1 MSKYAFP
8 SAHDPKTG
16 VAQIGMTLRDYFAAH
31 AMQAIFEKSILDGT
45 RPLATAEAAYMMADA
60 MLKERDEAPRFNA
73 LFDKWLKEQDETPR
87 PSNLVDGD
95 NVNP

>member
-16 VAQIGMTLRDYFAAH
+16 VAQIGMTLRDYLAA
-31 AMQAIFEKSILDGT
+31 
-45 RPLATAEAAYMMADA
+45 AALQGLIAQGANPESVPQKAYEYADE
-60 MLKERDEAPRFNA
+60 MLKERDE
-73 LFDKWLKEQDETPR
+73 TPR
-87 PSNLVDGD
+87 HSNLVDGN

>member
-16 VAQIGMTLRDYFAAH
+16 VAQIGMTLRDYLAA
-31 AMQAIFEKSILDGT
+31 AALQGLIARGVNPESI
-45 RPLATAEAAYMMADA
+45 PQLAYEYADK
-60 MLKERDEAPRFNA
+60 MLKERDE
-73 LFDKWLKEQDETPR
+73 TPR
-87 PSNLVDGD
+87 HSNLVDGD

>member
-16 VAQIGMTLRDYFAAH
+16 VAQIGMTLRDYIAIK
-31 AMQAIFEKSILDGT
+31 AMQSLIK
-45 RPLATAEAAYMMADA
+45 EADNRFPMN
-60 MLKERDEAPRFNA
+60 EIVRVSWEFSDEMIKAR
-73 LFDKWLKEQDETPR
+73 DETPR
-87 PSNLVDGD
+87 HSNLVDGD

>member
-16 VAQIGMTLRDYFAAH
+16 VAQIGMTLRDYLAAAALQGLIARGANH
-31 AMQAIFEKSILDGT
+31 EDIPEQAYK
-45 RPLATAEAAYMMADA
+45 YADA
-60 MLKERDEAPRFNA
+60 MLKERDE
-73 LFDKWLKEQDETPR
+73 TPR
-87 PSNLVDGD
+87 HSNLVDGD

>member
-16 VAQIGMTLRDYFAAH
+16 VAQIGMTLRDYLAA
-31 AMQAIFEKSILDGT
+31 AALQGLIARGVNPESIPRQAYE
-45 RPLATAEAAYMMADA
+45 YADK
-60 MLKERDEAPRFNA
+60 MLKERDE
-73 LFDKWLKEQDETPR
+73 TPR
-87 PSNLVDGD
+87 HSNLVDGD

>member
-16 VAQIGMTLRDYFAAH
+16 VAQIGMTLRDYLAA
-31 AMQAIFEKSILDGT
+31 AALQGLIARGVNPESIPQQAYE
-45 RPLATAEAAYMMADA
+45 YADK
-60 MLKERDEAPRFNA
+60 MLKERDE
-73 LFDKWLKEQDETPR
+73 TPR
-87 PSNLVDGD
+87 HSNLVDGD

>member
-16 VAQIGMTLRDYFAAH
+16 VAQIGMTLRDYMAAK
-31 AMQAIFEKSILDGT
+31 AMQSLIGLLKGASIDDCCQ
-45 RPLATAEAAYMMADA
+45 ASYKWADA
-60 MLKERDEAPRFNA
+60 MLKER
-73 LFDKWLKEQDETPR
+73 DETPR

>member
-16 VAQIGMTLRDYFAAH
+16 VAQIGMTLRDYFAAK
-31 AMQAIFEKSILDGT
+31 AMQAVFKKSILDAT
-45 RPLATAEAAYMMADA
+45 SPLTTAEAAYMMADA
-60 MLKERDEAPRFNA
+60 MLKERDETPKFNA
-73 LFDKWLKEQDETPR
+73 LFDKWLKEQDEAPR

>member
-16 VAQIGMTLRDYFAAH
+16 VAQIGMTLRDYFAAK
-31 AMQAIFEKSILDGT
+31 AMQGLIASPRGTPDG
-45 RPLATAEAAYMMADA
+45 RDATDTYYAKCAYLMADA
-60 MLKERDEAPRFNA
+60 MLKARDETFRHS
-73 LFDKWLKEQDETPR
+73 T
-87 PSNLVDGD
+87 LVDGD

>member
-16 VAQIGMTLRDYFAAH
+16 VAQIGMTLRDYFAAK
-31 AMQAIFEKSILDGT
+31 AMQALISGE
-45 RPLATAEAAYMMADA
+45 RPLSPVLALYAAMAYDIADA
-60 MLKERDEAPRFNA
+60 MLKAR
-73 LFDKWLKEQDETPR
+73 DETPR
-87 PSNLVDGD
+87 HSNLVDGD

>member
-16 VAQIGMTLRDYFAAH
+16 VAQIGMTLRDYFAAK
-31 AMQAIFEKSILDGT
+31 AMQGMYANGSFPTGIMLD
-45 RPLATAEAAYMMADA
+45 TAKEAYEMADA
-60 MLKERDEAPRFNA
+60 MLKARDETFRHS
-73 LFDKWLKEQDETPR
+73 T
-87 PSNLVDGD
+87 LVDGD